1 MPATDVEI
9 VFSLAKKGFD
19 LHIASHFERALDKWR
34 AALAAAEALG
44 ADDCIMVAM
53 IKTHIALELFAL
65 ENAPFA
71 PLTQD
76 FVLSIVKTFG
86 ESVAILRRRRDAGTL
101 LQDKCRRNEVLLYRE
116 LMKGGMPTASSA
128 AEARHWEREL
138 DGVASL
144 VGYDAFLEITA
155 TCLRLMLTA
164 LQGSTF
170 EPGSESEHSCLSFLC
185 DLCDDAVSLIIL
197 PRVPN
202 CGTPMESA
210 VFMRLP
216 GFPSALQAGPVH
228 QEWRNRILS
237 AYARLSQSAVADAR
251 GLNGQ
256 PAADA
261 LTTAIMRKA
270 RSDQA
275 RSAAAAAGKLR
286 SCALVSCGVTE
297 AHVSHFKA
305 CGACKTVAYCCK
317 EHQVAD
323 WPAHKA
329 ACKAARKPAA
339 SKDAV

>member
-1 MPATDVEI
+1 MRGRLKRLRPALWTCPLAYSGARGHSARADSRVHLGAHALHTPERDLPLQRAMPATDVEF

-76 FVLSIVKTFG
+76 FVLSIVKTL

-170 EPGSESEHSCLSFLC
+170 EPGSEFERSCLSFLC

-216 GFPSALQAGPVH
+216 GFRSCCTAS
-228 QEWRNRILS
+228 W
-237 AYARLSQSAVADAR
+237 ARASGVAQPDSERLCSAVSERRGRCAR
-251 GLNGQ
+251 
-256 PAADA
+256 P
-261 LTTAIMRKA
+261 
-270 RSDQA
+270 
-275 RSAAAAAGKLR
+275 
-286 SCALVSCGVTE
+286 E
-297 AHVSHFKA
+297 
-305 CGACKTVAYCCK
+305 
-317 EHQVAD
+317 
-323 WPAHKA
+323 WPAG
-329 ACKAARKPAA
+329 
-339 SKDAV
+339 S